1 VLRRIAGGDATWE
14 TMVPSEVGELIKK
27 RGFFGYHRPDE

>member
-1 VLRRIAGGDATWE
+1 MWE

-27 RGFFGYHRPDE
+27 RGFFGYHRHD